1 MLPSLA
7 WGDGVKLQ
15 SEVISG
21 ESFVLAEMP
30 SEVFTP
36 DPFMFAKVGVAAW
49 DHPLY
54 IIAGHLLVRAFPLLD
69 SLWLV
74 NFISALFGSV
84 SVMLVFLLSYR
95 YTDSLLASSYA
106 SLTLAVSHTFWW
118 HSTTPEVYT
127 LFVFLLLAS
136 FFFIDTFEIKNNSS
150 SLLLSALFF
159 GLAASTHMMAFLV
172 LPAIGLYSLFT
183 WNQRSIQ
190 KSSLKL
196 YVLPTI
202 GFLTG
207 FSLYIMQFI
216 RMVESFSFDEIIGPV
231 FGSTF
236 LSQLGSFT
244 PLVLGE
250 SFLSYL
256 FFLTVQFGPAG
267 LVLGGIGIRRIFAD
281 KDRANRK
288 IVSFLIFFALFG
300 IFYRVT
306 DQFTFFIPSYVFWA
320 ILIGIGSDYI
330 FSRLLGKV
338 RFLVPAAF
346 GLLLIATPFFYTT
359 LPWLA
364 ERSNLSDASIGIPKI
379 GVGVRD
385 GMAYYL
391 NPDKRGDYSAF
402 DFGYQTISNLEPA
415 SVVIAEWYTDTD
427 EYFILRYF
435 TKVEKL
441 RPDVTVI
448 GWPSTDPFSFDSNLA
463 LDLIE
468 NSFPEHPVYLASLSD
483 RFYAASELVEAY
495 CVVPENNL
503 FKLHQ
508 KGASSL
514 SCLDKESVTD

>member
-1 MLPSLA
+1 
-7 WGDGVKLQ
+7 
-15 SEVISG
+15 
-21 ESFVLAEMP
+21 MP
-30 SEVFTP
+30 PDEYTP
-36 DPFMFAKVGVAAW
+36 DPFIFARVGVAAW

-54 IIAGHLLVRAFPLLD
+54 IIAGHILVRAIPFLD

-74 NFISALFGSV
+74 NFISALFGAA
-84 SVMLVFLLSYR
+84 SVMLIFLLSYR
-95 YTDSLLASSYA
+95 YSDSILASSYA

-118 HSTTPEVYT
+118 HSSTPEVYT

-136 FFFIDTFEIKNNSS
+136 FFFIDRFEINQDPSA
-150 SLLLSALFF
+150 LFLSALFF
-159 GLAASTHMMAFLV
+159 GLAASTHVMAFLAI
-172 LPAIGLYSLFT
+172 PAFGFYTLLT
-183 WNQRSIQ
+183 WSQRRFHI
-190 KSSLKL
+190 SSWKF

-207 FSLYIMQFI
+207 FSVYILQFV

-231 FGSTF
+231 VGSTF
-236 LSQLGSFT
+236 LSQLGSLS
-244 PLVLGE
+244 PLVFGE

-256 FFLTVQFGPAG
+256 FFLTVQFGPVG
-267 LVLGGIGIRRIFAD
+267 LVFGGLGIRRIIAD
-281 KDRANRK
+281 KDLSFRK
-288 IVSFLIFFALFG
+288 IVSFFIFFALFG

-330 FSRLLGKV
+330 FSRLQGKA
-338 RFLVPAAF
+338 RILFPAVF
-346 GLLLIATPFFYTT
+346 GLLLIATPFFYIA
-359 LPWLA
+359 LPRLA
-364 ERSNLSDASIGIPKI
+364 EQSSLNDASIGIPEI

-385 GMAYYL
+385 GLAYYL
-391 NPDKRGDYSAF
+391 NPDKGGDNSAY

-415 SVVIAEWYTDTD
+415 SLVIAEWYTDTD

-441 RPDVTVI
+441 RPDVTVV

-468 NSFPEHPVYLASLSD
+468 SSFMERPVYLASLSN

-495 CVVPENNL
+495 CIVPENNL

-508 KGASSL
+508 KGITGL
-514 SCLDKESVTD
+514 GCLDKESLTD